1 MGGGG
6 GAPIPGMGG
15 GGGAPPAGIG
25 GGGGAPLEGMG
36 GGGGGEPGA
45 GELGFEFVFSMAD
58 IGRGG
63 AIVPKRMDARCFALP
78 PPEGWSSSSSSSL
91 DSTTDQSSS
100 SEGFARERPEGWGSG
115 RVVLLLSAAC
125 MAWKGL

>member
-6 GAPIPGMGG
+6 GAAPPGGMGG
-15 GGGAPPAGIG
+15 GGGAPLDGI
-25 GGGGAPLEGMG
+25 G

-45 GELGFEFVFSMAD
+45 GELGFEVLSIAD

-63 AIVPKRMDARCFALP
+63 AMVPKRMEARCFALP
-78 PPEGWSSSSSSSL
+78 PPGGWSSSSSSSL

-100 SEGFARERPEGWGSG
+100 SVGLARERPEGWGSG
-115 RVVLLLSAAC
+115 RAVLLFSAAC